1 MGETVESLSCLK
13 PFLSCVEMD
22 PSLELMGQLEELN
35 GSAMEIPDSG
45 VVGFFSED
53 YLSHQSDLGMPFPDH
68 VSGLLPAECQ
78 TPAAPPQSKA
88 SVAEQSQ
95 GDRKRKGMEAS
106 VPEQS
111 QGDRRRK
118 GMEAPVSNSEHA
130 SAALS
135 ESGLRVLEIKKNS
148 SNRSG
153 GGKRARGNSR
163 KAEKLKEVVHVRARR
178 GQATDSHSL
187 AERVRRERINERMR
201 CLQGLVPGCYK
212 AMGMA
217 GMLDEIINYVQ
228 SLQNQ
233 VEFLS
238 LKLSA
243 ASSFYD
249 CCFDMGME
257 TLSTPQSLF
266 LIYLQAG
273 DGQETDEAAVRPVRE
288 EYGGCTTGF
297 PL

>member
-1 MGETVESLSCLK
+1 MGETIESLSCLK
-13 PFLSCVEMD
+13 PFLSRVEMD
-22 PSLELMGQLEELN
+22 RSLELMGQLEELN

-53 YLSHQSDLGMPFPDH
+53 YLSHQSELGMPFPDH

-88 SVAEQSQ
+88 SIAEQSQ

-106 VPEQS
+106 VAEQS
-111 QGDRRRK
+111 QGDRQRK

-135 ESGLRVLEIKKNS
+135 ESGLRVLEIKKI

-153 GGKRARGNSR
+153 GGKRGRGNSR
-163 KAEKLKEVVHVRARR
+163 KAEKPKEVVHVRARR

-257 TLSTPQSLF
+257 TLSTPQ
-266 LIYLQAG
+266 AG
-273 DGQETDEAAVRPVRE
+273 DGQETDEAAVRPVGE

>member
-1 MGETVESLSCLK
+1 MYALPRRGTFLSSPLPLFLHFIAMGETVESLSCLK
-13 PFLSCVEMD
+13 PFLCCVEMD

-45 VVGFFSED
+45 VVGFFGED
-53 YLSHQSDLGMPFPDH
+53 YLSHQSELGMPFPDH
-68 VSGLLPAECQ
+68 VSGLLPADCQ
-78 TPAAPPQSKA
+78 TPAAPPQPEA
-88 SVAEQSQ
+88 SVAEQRQ
-95 GDRKRKGMEAS
+95 GDRKRKGME
-106 VPEQS
+106 
-111 QGDRRRK
+111 G
-118 GMEAPVSNSEHA
+118 EHA

-135 ESGLRVLEIKKNS
+135 ESGLRALEIKKNS
-148 SNRSG
+148 SRSG

-163 KAEKLKEVVHVRARR
+163 KAEKPKEVVHVRARR
-178 GQATDSHSL
+178 GEATDSHSL

-257 TLSTPQSLF
+257 TLSAP
-266 LIYLQAG
+266 QAG
-273 DGQETDEAAVRPVRE
+273 DGQETAEAAVRPVGE
-288 EYGGCTTGF
+288 EYGRCTTGF

>member
-1 MGETVESLSCLK
+1 
-13 PFLSCVEMD
+13 
-22 PSLELMGQLEELN
+22 
-35 GSAMEIPDSG
+35 
-45 VVGFFSED
+45 
-53 YLSHQSDLGMPFPDH
+53 
-68 VSGLLPAECQ
+68 
-78 TPAAPPQSKA
+78 
-88 SVAEQSQ
+88 
-95 GDRKRKGMEAS
+95 
-106 VPEQS
+106 
-111 QGDRRRK
+111 
-118 GMEAPVSNSEHA
+118 
-130 SAALS
+130 
-135 ESGLRVLEIKKNS
+135 
-148 SNRSG
+148 
-153 GGKRARGNSR
+153 
-163 KAEKLKEVVHVRARR
+163 
-178 GQATDSHSL
+178 
-187 AERVRRERINERMR
+187 MR

-257 TLSTPQSLF
+257 TLSTPQ
-266 LIYLQAG
+266 AG
-273 DGQETDEAAVRPVRE
+273 DGQETDEAAVRPVGE